1 MFRIC
6 HQFFIIVGSQIVRV
20 CVQVM
25 LYFNSLIRYVDAVA
39 MCYSSTCDTLVVV
52 TINAF
57 SALQTDDVGSVV
69 VDTTHQLMCSLFQT
83 LLCDS
88 NS

>member
-1 MFRIC
+1 MLWPC
-6 HQFFIIVGSQIVRV
+6 DIV
-20 CVQVM
+20 
-25 LYFNSLIRYVDAVA
+25 LHATN
-39 MCYSSTCDTLVVV
+39 LVVL

-57 SALQTDDVGSVV
+57 SVLQTDDVGSVV